1 MAIEFRNPVIKFISS
16 ITTLLCVFI
25 LTSAHLFIYSI
36 LYPPKYANMIYYV
49 AFILELVFY
58 CVVSYLILRQNKIAF
73 YIMIGILA
81 IYGLS
86 SVVFGFVISISQY
99 ILKTYGIVIG
109 LYWLYGVFIL
119 YSHIKSLSGEN
130 MRGRDCKVAKL

>member
-25 LTSAHLFIYSI
+25 LTRAHLFIYSI
-36 LYPPKYANMIYYV
+36 LYPPKYANMIYYM
-49 AFILELVFY
+49 AFTLELVFY
-58 CVVSYLILRQNKIAF
+58 CFLSYLILRQNKIAI
-73 YIMIGILA
+73 YIMIVILA

-86 SVVFGFVISISQY
+86 SVIFGFVISISQY

-119 YSHIKSLSGEN
+119 YSHVKSLSGKDFINQSE
-130 MRGRDCKVAKL
+130 A